1 MHFALRRA
9 ALAFAL
15 LAAPAA
21 APVAV
26 QAQDAQ
32 AQAPQ
37 LKKTATH
44 GAWDVIC
51 ADNGDCSMQ
60 QTVNGPAGG
69 PFMLARIT
77 RTAPRDTPNGKV
89 ESVLEILVPLRV
101 ALQGGLGIQ
110 IDGGKPQRAPFNYC
124 QPSGCVLQTPMPVA
138 MVASM
143 KKGVNAKVDVIMMPK
158 SPVDVQL
165 SLSGFTKAYNSLKA
179 R

>member
-9 ALAFAL
+9 ALAIAL

-21 APVAV
+21 GF
-26 QAQDAQ
+26 AQDATP
-32 AQAPQ
+32 QAPQ

-44 GAWDVIC
+44 GSWDVIC

-60 QTVNGPAGG
+60 QTVEGPGGG

-77 RTAPRDTPNGKV
+77 RTAQRDTPGGKV

-101 ALQGGLGIQ
+101 ALPAGLSIQ

-143 KKGVNAKVDVIMMPK
+143 KKGVNAKVDVLMMPK
-158 SPVDVQL
+158 TPVSVQL